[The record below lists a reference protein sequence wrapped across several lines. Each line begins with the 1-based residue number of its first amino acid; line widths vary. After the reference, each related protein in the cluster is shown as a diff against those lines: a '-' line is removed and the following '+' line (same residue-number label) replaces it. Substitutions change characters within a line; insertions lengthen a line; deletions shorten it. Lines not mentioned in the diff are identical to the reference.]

1 MSDTASQL
9 SLSPANRD
17 AAVQRQVHVRWDVK
31 TGTDAAAKQI
41 KTAPTPT
48 TIAQLR
54 SAKAPANWPPTSR
67 VKGVE
72 TTLWELPKTKATL
85 VGYKHEQDGDYHLVL
100 SDPHGAT
107 MIAEI
112 PDPTA
117 VAAGSTF
124 VGQITAARQA
134 FDDRFGVQIRALDTI
149 NERAAATQPD
159 SSAPM
164 IVQVSVPVTVT
175 GIGFFD
181 FIHGQAGVA
190 PNGVELHPV
199 VSILF

>member
-1 MSDTASQL
+1 MTDTAGEF
-9 SLSPANRD
+9 SLSPVRRD
-17 AAVQRQVHVRWDVK
+17 AAVQAQVHVRWDVK
-31 TGTDAAAKQI
+31 TGADAAAKQI
-41 KTAPTPT
+41 KTTPSQT

-54 SAKAPANWPPTSR
+54 SAKAPKNWPPKVR
-67 VKGVE
+67 VNGVE
-72 TTLWELPKTKATL
+72 TTVWELPKTEATL

-112 PDPTA
+112 PDPNSVDPA
-117 VAAGSTF
+117 SPYL
-124 VGQITAARQA
+124 GQITAARRA
-134 FDDRFGVQIRALDTI
+134 FDDRFGFQLQALDAITPSD
-149 NERAAATQPD
+149 ATAQPD
-159 SSAPM
+159 MSAPM
-164 IVQVSVPVTVT
+164 IVHVSVPVTVT

-199 VSILF
+199 LSVAF